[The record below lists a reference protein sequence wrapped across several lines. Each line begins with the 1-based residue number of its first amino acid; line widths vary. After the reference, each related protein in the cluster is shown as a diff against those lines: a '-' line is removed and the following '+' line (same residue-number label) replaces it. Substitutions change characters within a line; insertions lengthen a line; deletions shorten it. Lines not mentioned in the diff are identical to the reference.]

1 MTLSQSTLDWG
12 VIDVATLINGAS
24 PMSVTLTASWSWEK
38 GSPIQRRNWFY
49 IDGPVEFNTTRGDIP
64 YTGLFYKS
72 DNPSLGFAQTKAGK
86 TFYSPGSLQLP
97 TRLRLPEI
105 KPDSMNRTVQSLNIE
120 FTPFLL
126 DGDMLYGSGQTN
138 LIIDIWTNIVESS

>member
-1 MTLSQSTLDWG
+1 MIIVNYLRNIGSDSQDAYQATACDVTLSQSTLDWG
-12 VIDVATLINGAS
+12 VIDVATLINGTS

-86 TFYSPGSLQLP
+86 TFYSSGSL
-97 TRLRLPEI
+97 
-105 KPDSMNRTVQSLNIE
+105 
-120 FTPFLL
+120 
-126 DGDMLYGSGQTN
+126 
-138 LIIDIWTNIVESS
+138 